1 MIEFRK
7 ARFSEAK
14 IIAKIHTKTFKNSF
28 LTSLGRSFLKT
39 YYEACIKSKETICLC
54 AIENNKGIVGFCFGT
69 LSSKGFSKR
78 LILNNFFPFVI
89 QFTRIFFS
97 KPKAIIRLIKNLDKG
112 NDTEDDGIY
121 AELVSIGVLKENK
134 GLGIGKNMLSKFE
147 KNVRS
152 NNVNKICLTTDAE
165 KNNYV
170 LKFYKSMGYE
180 IFYEFTTHPNRKM
193 YKLFK
198 KNI

>member
-14 IIAKIHTKTFKNSF
+14 VIAKIHTRTFINSF
-28 LTSLGRSFLKT
+28 LTSLGHSFLKT

-54 AIENNKGIVGFCFGT
+54 AIENNNDIVGFCFGT
-69 LSSKGFSKR
+69 LSSKRFSKR

-97 KPKAIIRLIKNLDKG
+97 KPAAIIRLFKNLDKG

-134 GLGIGKNMLSKFE
+134 GLGIGKNILSEFE

-152 NNVNKICLTTDAE
+152 KNVNKICLTTDAE
-165 KNNYV
+165 NNNYV

-180 IFYEFTTHPNRKM
+180 IFYEFITYPNRKM

-198 KNI
+198 KII